1 MRRRWGLRRR
11 VKITGIG
18 PVTPAGVGRESFAR
32 GIMEPVSRVR
42 EIKSLAKYEAG
53 DFVGAEVV
61 DPAFDELADGLGIG
75 KLPRH
80 TQFAMVGAEL
90 AVRDAGL
97 ALADLRDHKPL
108 VIVGASLM
116 DFGVMNRIMERIVRK
131 GPEFGLPSAVYG
143 SSVSAISGSIAELI
157 GAGTQTMALQSACC
171 SGLDAIGHAA
181 ERIASGEADM
191 AICGG
196 TEAPLYF
203 HPMLEL
209 RMAGLAPASAEWPER
224 MCRPFDLWRTT
235 GVIGEGATIFLLEPE
250 GSPRRAHAYIEGYAY
265 ATDPV
270 EKALEGLGDAIRLA
284 LANAGRRRTEVDCIN
299 AWGPGHK
306 IVDRAEAQILSRI
319 FGARLKDVPAVS
331 IKGALGNP
339 LGAAGAMQ
347 VGAAALGLADGMIPP
362 TVNWQYADPDCALNL
377 SSQSR
382 AIEHQ
387 VTLINSH
394 GLSGTNACLVLS
406 K

>member
-1 MRRRWGLRRR
+1 

-18 PVTPAGVGRESFAR
+18 PVTPAGVGCTAFWR
-32 GIMEPVSRVR
+32 GLLEPVSRVR
-42 EIKSLAKYEAG
+42 ELKALARQGAG
-53 DFVGAEVV
+53 DFVAAEVT
-61 DPAFDELADGLGIG
+61 DPVFEAMVREMGVG
-75 KLPRH
+75 KQPRH
-80 TQFAMVGAEL
+80 TQFAVVGAEL
-90 AVRDAGL
+90 AARDAGITL
-97 ALADLRDHKPL
+97 RDLRDRNPL
-108 VIVGASLM
+108 VIAGASLM

-131 GPEFGLPSAVYG
+131 GPDFGLPSAVFCA
-143 SSVSAISGSIAELI
+143 SVSAISGAIAECI
-157 GAGTQTMALQSACC
+157 DGATQTLALQSACC

-181 ERIASGEADM
+181 QRIASGEMDIAV
-191 AICGG
+191 CGG
-196 TEAPLYF
+196 TEAPLYY

-235 GVIGEGATIFLLEPE
+235 GVIGEGACLFLLEAE
-250 GSPRRAHAYIEGYAY
+250 ESPRPARAYVEGYAY
-265 ATDPV
+265 ATDQVDKPV
-270 EKALEGLGDAIRLA
+270 GGLSEAIRLA
-284 LANAGRRRTEVDCIN
+284 LANAGRRRNEIDCIN

-306 IVDRAEAQILSRI
+306 LVDRAEAQVLRSV
-319 FGARLKDVPAVS
+319 FGDKLQEIPAVS
-331 IKGALGNP
+331 IKGAVGNP

-362 TVNWQYADPDCALNL
+362 TVNWQYPDPDCPLNL

-382 AIEHQ
+382 AIAHE
-387 VTLINSH
+387 VALVNSH

>member
-1 MRRRWGLRRR
+1 LRRR

-18 PVTPAGVGRESFAR
+18 PVTPAGVGCTAFWR
-32 GIMEPVSRVR
+32 GLLEPVSRVR
-42 EIKSLAKYEAG
+42 ELKALARQGAG
-53 DFVGAEVV
+53 DFVAAEVT
-61 DPAFDELADGLGIG
+61 DPVFEAMVREMGVV
-75 KLPRH
+75 KQPRH
-80 TQFAMVGAEL
+80 TQFAVVGAEL
-90 AVRDAGL
+90 AARDAGITL
-97 ALADLRDHKPL
+97 RDLRDRNPL
-108 VIVGASLM
+108 VIAGASLM

-131 GPEFGLPSAVYG
+131 GPDFGLPSAVFCA
-143 SSVSAISGSIAELI
+143 SVSAISGAIAECI
-157 GAGTQTMALQSACC
+157 DGATQTLALQSACC

-181 ERIASGEADM
+181 QRIASGEMDIAV
-191 AICGG
+191 CGG
-196 TEAPLYF
+196 TEAPLYY

-235 GVIGEGATIFLLEPE
+235 GVIGEGACLFLLEAE
-250 GSPRRAHAYIEGYAY
+250 ESPRPARAYVEGYAY
-265 ATDPV
+265 ATDQVDKPV
-270 EKALEGLGDAIRLA
+270 GGLCEAIRLA
-284 LANAGRRRTEVDCIN
+284 LANAGRRRNEIDCIN

-306 IVDRAEAQILSRI
+306 LVDRAEAQVLRSV
-319 FGARLKDVPAVS
+319 FGDKLQEIPAVS
-331 IKGALGNP
+331 IKGAVGNP

-362 TVNWQYADPDCALNL
+362 TVNWQYPDPDCPLNL

-382 AIEHQ
+382 AIAHE
-387 VTLINSH
+387 VALVNSH